1 MTPLKLGARGRKLTT
16 GAEPDVPHGGGEDRE
31 ETEVSI
37 SEVMTSELPKIG
49 PADSIGT
56 AARAMSERGV
66 KAIPVCDGERLVGI
80 VTDWDVTRAVAE
92 VATAGAASDRRVEEC
107 MSTDLVTAP
116 PTATFGEA
124 TAMMSERQLHHLLIS
139 DEDRFVGMVHLDVD
153 WSEISGVAEP
163 IATFTAPI

>member
-1 MTPLKLGARGRKLTT
+1 
-16 GAEPDVPHGGGEDRE
+16 
-31 ETEVSI
+31 VSI
-37 SEVMTSELPKIG
+37 SDVMTSELPTVG
-49 PADSIGT
+49 PADSIGA

-66 KAIPVCDGERLVGI
+66 KAIPVCDSGRLVGI

-92 VATAGAASDRRVEEC
+92 TASPGAASERRVEEC

-116 PTATFGEA
+116 PTASFGEA
-124 TAMMSERQLHHLLIS
+124 TAMMSERHLHHLLIS
-139 DEDRFVGMVHLDVD
+139 DQERFIGMVHLDVD

>member
-1 MTPLKLGARGRKLTT
+1 M
-16 GAEPDVPHGGGEDRE
+16 
-31 ETEVSI
+31 SI
-37 SEVMTSELPKIG
+37 ADVMTSELPRIT
-49 PADSIGT
+49 PADSIGA

-66 KAIPVCDGERLVGI
+66 KAIPVCEGERLVGI

-92 VATAGAASDRRVEEC
+92 MAAPGEVSDRRVEDW

-124 TAMMSERQLHHLLIS
+124 TARMSERQLHHLLIS
-139 DEDRFVGMVHLDVD
+139 DEERFLGMVHLDVD

>member
-1 MTPLKLGARGRKLTT
+1 M
-16 GAEPDVPHGGGEDRE
+16 
-31 ETEVSI
+31 SI
-37 SEVMTSELPKIG
+37 SDVMTSELPSVG
-49 PADSIGT
+49 PADSIGE

-66 KAIPVCDGERLVGI
+66 KALPVCDQGRLVGI

-92 VATAGAASDRRVEEC
+92 LATPDAASEHRVEEW

-116 PTATFGEA
+116 PTASFGEA

-139 DEDRFVGMVHLDVD
+139 DDERFIGMVHLDVD

>member
-1 MTPLKLGARGRKLTT
+1 MR
-16 GAEPDVPHGGGEDRE
+16 
-31 ETEVSI
+31 I
-37 SEVMTSELPKIG
+37 SDVMTSELPRIR
-49 PADSIGT
+49 PADSIGA

-66 KAIPVCDGERLVGI
+66 KAVPVCDGEKLVGI
-80 VTDWDVTRAVAE
+80 VTDWDVTKAVAD
-92 VATAGAASDRRVEEC
+92 AASSDDAAKRNVEDW

-116 PTATFGEA
+116 PSATFGEA
-124 TAMMSERQLHHLLIS
+124 TAMMSERQLHHLLVC